1 MTETYIRAFLWVN
14 SFAQARAWD
23 WAFCHTIVE
32 RMHGTIQVTSQQ
44 GKGTCFT
51 VRIPDTEAW

>member
-1 MTETYIRAFLWVN
+1 GTGLGLSICY
-14 SFAQARAWD
+14 
-23 WAFCHTIVE
+23 TIVE

-51 VRIPDTEAW
+51 VRIPDTEA